1 MIDRRNLL
9 LRSAALGGA
18 TLLMPTMA
26 LAAAATDKR
35 LLFVLQRGAADG
47 LATLAPVGDP
57 DFLRRRDRL
66 ADGVEDLPKLDG
78 FFALHP
84 AFENIGGLY
93 RDGQALFVHAVAT
106 SYRERSHFDAQNLL
120 ESGGTEAY
128 AVRDGWLNR
137 LLGLLPD
144 GGARALAL
152 SPAVPLALQGQHSVS
167 SYAPS
172 ALPEATGNMMDRVA
186 QLYRSDPQLSG
197 LLDEALRT
205 REMAG
210 DTQLK
215 NLRDAEKTG
224 ELAASLMRGP
234 EGARIMMVE
243 SDGWDSHAGQ
253 RFQFNQ
259 QATRL
264 DAMLGAYR
272 SGMGVDWNDT
282 LVLVATEFGRT
293 VARNGTDGTDHG
305 TAGAAMLLGGSV
317 AGGRVLAD
325 WPGLAAKD
333 LYEER
338 DLRPTRSLEAVLAG
352 AVAAH
357 FGIEPPLAMRTLFP
371 DRDAQAEEGLLRS
384 QSSIVRPQ
392 NGLRSS

>member
-1 MIDRRNLL
+1 MIDRRKLL
-9 LRSAALGGA
+9 IGSAALGGA
-18 TLLMPTMA
+18 TLLMPPMA
-26 LAAAATDKR
+26 FAAAATDKR

-57 DFLRRRDRL
+57 DFLRQRERL
-66 ADGVEDLPKLDG
+66 AEGVEDLPRLDG

-84 AFENIGGLY
+84 AFEQIGGLY
-93 RDGQALFVHAVAT
+93 REKEALFVHAVAT

-120 ESGGTEAY
+120 ESGGIAAY
-128 AVRDGWLNR
+128 ALRDGWLNR
-137 LLGLLPD
+137 LLGLLPED
-144 GGARALAL
+144 GARALAL
-152 SPAVPLALQGQHSVS
+152 SPAVPMALQGSHSVS

-186 QLYRSDPQLSG
+186 MLYRSDPQLG
-197 LLDEALRT
+197 ALLDEALKT

-210 DTQLK
+210 DTQMR
-215 NLRDAEKTG
+215 NLREAAKTG
-224 ELAASLMRGP
+224 ELAASLMRST
-234 EGARIMMVE
+234 EGARVMMVE

-259 QATRL
+259 QASGL
-264 DAMLGAYR
+264 DAMLGAFR
-272 SGMGVDWNDT
+272 AGMGADWSDT

-293 VARNGTDGTDHG
+293 VAQNGTNGTDHG
-305 TAGAAMLLGGSV
+305 TGSAMMLLGGSV

-325 WPGLAAKD
+325 WPGLARKD
-333 LYEER
+333 LHEGR

-357 FGIEPPLAMRTLFP
+357 FGIEPPLAMRRLFP
-371 DRDAQAEEGLLRS
+371 ERDARPEEGLLRA
-384 QSSIVRPQ
+384 
-392 NGLRSS
+392 